1 MTDCNK
7 NFWGGSMRILF
18 ISLALLFVLAQNS
31 RAVDKIVTCE
41 IYSGGKVAFKGKCLY
56 LPEAG
61 GSFSLSNF
69 NEKPLFEAVEI
80 VSVTI
85 VEKGVA
91 EVRGL
96 TSNGNNSRWGEATRS
111 QKDKACWVGADF
123 KICAR

>member
-1 MTDCNK
+1 
-7 NFWGGSMRILF
+7 MRILF
-18 ISLALLFVLAQNS
+18 ISVALLFVLVQNS
-31 RAVDKIVTCE
+31 PAAGKTVTCE
-41 IYSGGKVAFKGKCLY
+41 IYSGGTVAFKGKCQY

-69 NEKPLFEAVEI
+69 KEKPLFEGVEI

-111 QKDKACWVGADF
+111 PTDKACWVGADF